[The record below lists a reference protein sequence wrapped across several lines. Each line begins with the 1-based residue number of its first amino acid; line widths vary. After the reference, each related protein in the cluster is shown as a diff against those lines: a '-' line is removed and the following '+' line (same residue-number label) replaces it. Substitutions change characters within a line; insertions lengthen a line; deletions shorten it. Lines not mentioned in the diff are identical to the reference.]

1 MKEVLEYAL
10 SREEEINRAA
20 RYKEE
25 LATKITVEEMGELIQ
40 AISKNLRLKDC
51 LEELNFKME
60 SLDIESDLGEI
71 DYKTYKER
79 RLTIQD
85 VYYAKEKE
93 YKAARDNLAE
103 EMGDVLITSL
113 FWMQKVFCVEDKEI
127 IKNIEYKINRMNTRI
142 DEDMFF

>member
-10 SREEEINRAA
+10 SREKEINRAA
-20 RYKEE
+20 RYKE
-25 LATKITVEEMGELIQ
+25 LLSIIISFEEMGELIQ
-40 AISKNLRLKDC
+40 AVCKNIRLKLC
-51 LEELNFKME
+51 LEELDYKMKKLE
-60 SLDIESDLGEI
+60 EEHNLGEI
-71 DYKTYKER
+71 DYETFKER

-113 FWMQKVFCVEDKEI
+113 FWMQKVFGVEDKEI
-127 IKNIEYKINRMNTRI
+127 IKHLEYKINRMNTRI
-142 DEDMFF
+142 DKDMFF

>member
-20 RYKEE
+20 NYKEE

-51 LEELNFKME
+51 LAELDDKMYRLDEEYNEGFV
-60 SLDIESDLGEI
+60 
-71 DYKTYKER
+71 DYKYYKEK

-85 VYYAKEKE
+85 TYYAKEKE

-127 IKNIEYKINRMNTRI
+127 IKQLEYKINRMNTRI

>member
-10 SREEEINRAA
+10 SREKEINRAA
-20 RYKEE
+20 KYKEE

-51 LEELNFKME
+51 LEELNCKME
-60 SLDIESDLGEI
+60 SLGIESDLGEI

-113 FWMQKVFCVEDKEI
+113 FWMQKVFGVEDKEI
-127 IKNIEYKINRMNTRI
+127 IKHLEYKINRMNTRI

>member
-10 SREEEINRAA
+10 SREKEINRAA
-20 RYKEE
+20 NYKEE

-51 LEELNFKME
+51 LEELDDKMYR
-60 SLDIESDLGEI
+60 LDEEYNEGFV
-71 DYKTYKER
+71 DYKYYKEK

-93 YKAARDNLAE
+93 YKAVRDNLAE

-113 FWMQKVFCVEDKEI
+113 FWMQKVFGVEDKEI
-127 IKNIEYKINRMNTRI
+127 IKHLEYKINRMNTRI

>member
-1 MKEVLEYAL
+1 MYRLDEEYN
-10 SREEEINRAA
+10 EGFVDYKY
-20 RYKEE
+20 YKE
-25 LATKITVEEMGELIQ
+25 K
-40 AISKNLRLKDC
+40 
-51 LEELNFKME
+51 
-60 SLDIESDLGEI
+60 
-71 DYKTYKER
+71 

-113 FWMQKVFCVEDKEI
+113 FWMQKVFGVEDKEI
-127 IKNIEYKINRMNTRI
+127 IKHLEYKINRMNTRI

>member
-10 SREEEINRAA
+10 SREKEINRAA
-20 RYKEE
+20 RSKEE

-51 LEELNFKME
+51 LAELDDKMYRLDEEYNEGFV
-60 SLDIESDLGEI
+60 
-71 DYKTYKER
+71 DYKYYKEK

-85 VYYAKEKE
+85 TYYAKEKE

-113 FWMQKVFCVEDKEI
+113 FWMQKVFGVEDKEI
-127 IKNIEYKINRMNTRI
+127 IKHLEYKINRMNTRI

>member
-10 SREEEINRAA
+10 SREEEINRAGG
-20 RYKEE
+20 YKE
-25 LATKITVEEMGELIQ
+25 LLSILIPFEEKGELIQ
-40 AISKNLRLKDC
+40 AVCKNIRLKLC
-51 LEELNFKME
+51 LEELDYKMKKLE
-60 SLDIESDLGEI
+60 EEHNLGEI
-71 DYKTYKER
+71 DYETFKER

-113 FWMQKVFCVEDKEI
+113 FWMQKVFGVEDKEI
-127 IKNIEYKINRMNTRI
+127 IKHLEYKINRMNTRI
-142 DEDMFF
+142 DKDMFF

>member
-1 MKEVLEYAL
+1 MKEALEYAL
-10 SREEEINRAA
+10 SREKEINRAA
-20 RYKEE
+20 NYKEE

-51 LEELNFKME
+51 LAELDDKMYRLDEEYNEGFV
-60 SLDIESDLGEI
+60 
-71 DYKTYKER
+71 DYKYYKEK

-113 FWMQKVFCVEDKEI
+113 FWMQKVFGVEDKEI
-127 IKNIEYKINRMNTRI
+127 IKHLEYKINRMNTRI

>member
-10 SREEEINRAA
+10 SREKEINRAA

-51 LEELNFKME
+51 LAELDDKMYRLDEEYNEGFV
-60 SLDIESDLGEI
+60 
-71 DYKTYKER
+71 DYKYYKEK

-113 FWMQKVFCVEDKEI
+113 FWMQKVFGVEDKEI
-127 IKNIEYKINRMNTRI
+127 IKHLEYKINRMNTRI

>member
-51 LEELNFKME
+51 LEELNCKME

-85 VYYAKEKE
+85 TYYAKEKE

-127 IKNIEYKINRMNTRI
+127 IKHLEYKINRMNTRI

>member
-10 SREEEINRAA
+10 SREKEINRAA

-51 LEELNFKME
+51 LEELDDKMYR
-60 SLDIESDLGEI
+60 LDEEYNEGFV
-71 DYKTYKER
+71 DYKYYKEK

-113 FWMQKVFCVEDKEI
+113 FWMQKVFGVEDKEI
-127 IKNIEYKINRMNTRI
+127 IKHLEYKINRMNTRI

>member
-25 LATKITVEEMGELIQ
+25 LATKITAEEMGELIQ

-51 LEELNFKME
+51 LAELDDKMYRLDEEYNEGFV
-60 SLDIESDLGEI
+60 
-71 DYKTYKER
+71 DYKYYKEK

-113 FWMQKVFCVEDKEI
+113 FWMQKVFGVEDKEI
-127 IKNIEYKINRMNTRI
+127 IKHLEYKINRMNTRI

>member
-10 SREEEINRAA
+10 SREEEINSAGG
-20 RYKEE
+20 YKE
-25 LATKITVEEMGELIQ
+25 LLSILIPFEEKGELIQ
-40 AISKNLRLKDC
+40 AVVKNIRLKLC
-51 LEELNFKME
+51 LDELDYKME
-60 SLDIESDLGEI
+60 KLYEEHNLGEI

-85 VYYAKEKE
+85 TYYAKEKE

-113 FWMQKVFCVEDKEI
+113 FWMQKVFGVEDKEI
-127 IKNIEYKINRMNTRI
+127 IKHLEYKINRMNTRI

>member
-51 LEELNFKME
+51 LEELDDKMYR
-60 SLDIESDLGEI
+60 LDEEYNEGFV
-71 DYKTYKER
+71 DYKYYKEK

-85 VYYAKEKE
+85 VYYVKEKE

-113 FWMQKVFCVEDKEI
+113 FWMQKVFGVEDKEI
-127 IKNIEYKINRMNTRI
+127 IKHLEYKINRMNTRI

>member
-20 RYKEE
+20 IYKKK

-51 LEELNFKME
+51 LTELDDKMYRLDEEYNEGFV
-60 SLDIESDLGEI
+60 
-71 DYKTYKER
+71 DYKYYKEK

-127 IKNIEYKINRMNTRI
+127 IKHLEYKINRMNTRI

>member
-51 LEELNFKME
+51 LTELDDKMYRLDEEYNEGFV
-60 SLDIESDLGEI
+60 
-71 DYKTYKER
+71 DYKYYKEK

-127 IKNIEYKINRMNTRI
+127 IKHLEYKINRMNTRI

>member
-10 SREEEINRAA
+10 SREKEINRAA
-20 RYKEE
+20 KYKEE

-51 LEELNFKME
+51 LTELDDKMYRLDEEYNEGFV
-60 SLDIESDLGEI
+60 
-71 DYKTYKER
+71 DYKYYKEK

-127 IKNIEYKINRMNTRI
+127 IKHLEYKINRMNTRI

>member
-20 RYKEE
+20 KYKEE

-51 LEELNFKME
+51 LEELNCKME

-113 FWMQKVFCVEDKEI
+113 FWMQKVFGVEDKEI
-127 IKNIEYKINRMNTRI
+127 IKHLEYKINRMNTRI

>member
-10 SREEEINRAA
+10 SREKEINRAA
-20 RYKEE
+20 KYKEE

-51 LEELNFKME
+51 LEELNCKME

-85 VYYAKEKE
+85 TYYAKEKE

-113 FWMQKVFCVEDKEI
+113 FWMQKVFGVEDKEI
-127 IKNIEYKINRMNTRI
+127 IKHLEYKINRMNTRI
-142 DEDMFF
+142 DKDMFF

>member
-51 LEELNFKME
+51 LAELDDKMYRLDEEYNEGFV
-60 SLDIESDLGEI
+60 
-71 DYKTYKER
+71 DYKYYKEK

-127 IKNIEYKINRMNTRI
+127 IKHLEYKINRMNTRI

>member
-51 LEELNFKME
+51 LAELDDKMYRLDEEYNEGFV
-60 SLDIESDLGEI
+60 
-71 DYKTYKER
+71 DYKYYKEK

-113 FWMQKVFCVEDKEI
+113 FWMQKVFGVEDKEI
-127 IKNIEYKINRMNTRI
+127 IKHLEYKINRMNTRI

>member
-10 SREEEINRAA
+10 SREKEINRAA
-20 RYKEE
+20 NYKEE

-51 LEELNFKME
+51 LEELDDKMYR
-60 SLDIESDLGEI
+60 LDEEYNEGFV
-71 DYKTYKER
+71 DYKYYKEK

-93 YKAARDNLAE
+93 YKAVRDNLAE

-127 IKNIEYKINRMNTRI
+127 IKHLEYKINRMNTRI

>member
-10 SREEEINRAA
+10 SREKEINRAA
-20 RYKEE
+20 KYKEE

-51 LEELNFKME
+51 LEELNCKME

-113 FWMQKVFCVEDKEI
+113 FWMQKVFGVEDKEI
-127 IKNIEYKINRMNTRI
+127 IKQLEYKINRMNTRI

>member
-10 SREEEINRAA
+10 SREKEINRAA
-20 RYKEE
+20 KYKEE

-51 LEELNFKME
+51 LEELNCKME

-127 IKNIEYKINRMNTRI
+127 IKHLEYKINRMNTRI

>member
-25 LATKITVEEMGELIQ
+25 LATRITVEEMGELIQ

-51 LEELNFKME
+51 LEELNCKME

-93 YKAARDNLAE
+93 YKTARDNLVE

-127 IKNIEYKINRMNTRI
+127 IKHLEYKINRMNTRI

>member
-20 RYKEE
+20 NYKEE

-51 LEELNFKME
+51 LEELNCKME

-85 VYYAKEKE
+85 TYYAKEKE

-127 IKNIEYKINRMNTRI
+127 IKHLEYKINRMNTRI

>member
-20 RYKEE
+20 KYKEE

-51 LEELNFKME
+51 LEELNCKME

-127 IKNIEYKINRMNTRI
+127 IKHLEYKINRMNTRI

>member
-20 RYKEE
+20 IYKKE
-25 LATKITVEEMGELIQ
+25 LATKITLEEMGELIQ

-51 LEELNFKME
+51 LEELNCKME

-113 FWMQKVFCVEDKEI
+113 FWMQKVFGVEDKEI
-127 IKNIEYKINRMNTRI
+127 IKHLEYKINRMNTRI

>member
-10 SREEEINRAA
+10 SREKEINRAA

-51 LEELNFKME
+51 LEELNCKME

-127 IKNIEYKINRMNTRI
+127 IKHLEYKINRMNTRI

>member
-10 SREEEINRAA
+10 SREKEINRAA
-20 RYKEE
+20 NYKEE

-51 LEELNFKME
+51 LEELDDKMYR
-60 SLDIESDLGEI
+60 LDEEYNEGFV
-71 DYKTYKER
+71 DYKYYKEK

-93 YKAARDNLAE
+93 YKAAKDNLAE

-113 FWMQKVFCVEDKEI
+113 FWMQKVFGVEDKEI
-127 IKNIEYKINRMNTRI
+127 IKHLEYKINRMNTRI
-142 DEDMFF
+142 DKDMFF